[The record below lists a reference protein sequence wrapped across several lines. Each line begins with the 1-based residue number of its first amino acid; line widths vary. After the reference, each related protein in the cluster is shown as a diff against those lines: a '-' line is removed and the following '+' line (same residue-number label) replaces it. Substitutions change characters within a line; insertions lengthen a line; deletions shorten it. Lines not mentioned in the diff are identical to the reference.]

1 MYHQSTAASAESS
14 LGEVHLSTGKLR
26 PVTPNLNTNGDGV
39 GRIKS
44 SDWVI
49 PIIEEDIEDI
59 SSATMKALLDIPLP
73 MDVKESQRI
82 PSSEWMKEEDMH
94 KLNKSAA
101 DVPMDAKLS
110 SKTQLQ
116 ASTTLKRVPLARFLS
131 DKSSDWAGDF
141 SREQAAPLQVRPSLF
156 DEKEDSGRR
165 LLVAPPSLAESA
177 IPLATPTKPAEAAE
191 NSSFSTSKKAS
202 KKNNRNRSERI
213 LGHDICVPTKNDVLF
228 GRGGSTNTHPGNVSY
243 RKKVLQFRP
252 VYERS
257 TKEEKYNI
265 SKMLLEA
272 VTSEGARFLQKKDE
286 EWYQVIG
293 NGARR
298 KFDKCESANIQSSP
312 ESIEACVAEEEVYFA
327 FISMLPCS
335 SMYWIQLLHDLV
347 FKIAVQ
353 HDTFYPSFGE
363 VRAVV
368 FFEL

>member
-1 MYHQSTAASAESS
+1 MYHQSTAGSAKSP

-49 PIIEEDIEDI
+49 PIIKEDIEDI
-59 SSATMKALLDIPLP
+59 SSVTMKALLDIPLP
-73 MDVKESQRI
+73 MDVEVSQRI
-82 PSSEWMKEEDMH
+82 PSSELMKEEDMH

-101 DVPMDAKLS
+101 DVPMDAKKS

-165 LLVAPPSLAESA
+165 LLVAPPSLAASA
-177 IPLATPTKPAEAAE
+177 IPLVTPTKPAEAAE
-191 NSSFSTSKKAS
+191 NSSTKAS
-202 KKNNRNRSERI
+202 KRKNRSERI
-213 LGHDICVPTKNDVLF
+213 LGHDICVPTENDVLF
-228 GRGGSTNTHPGNVSY
+228 GRGGFINSHPGNVSY

-257 TKEEKYNI
+257 TKEGKFDI
-265 SKMLLEA
+265 SRELLEA
-272 VTSEGARFLQKKDE
+272 VTSDGARFLQRGEDG
-286 EWYQVIG
+286 EWHQVTG
-293 NGARR
+293 NRARR
-298 KFDKCESANIQSSP
+298 KVSQALREKKKGSS
-312 ESIEACVAEEEVYFA
+312 S
-327 FISMLPCS
+327 
-335 SMYWIQLLHDLV
+335 
-347 FKIAVQ
+347 
-353 HDTFYPSFGE
+353 
-363 VRAVV
+363 R
-368 FFEL
+368 

>member
-1 MYHQSTAASAESS
+1 MYHQSTAESAESP

-49 PIIEEDIEDI
+49 PIIKEDIEDI
-59 SSATMKALLDIPLP
+59 SSVTMKALLDIPLP
-73 MDVKESQRI
+73 MDVEESQRI
-82 PSSEWMKEEDMH
+82 PSSELKEEDMH

-101 DVPMDAKLS
+101 DVPMDAKKS

-165 LLVAPPSLAESA
+165 LLVAPPSLAASA
-177 IPLATPTKPAEAAE
+177 IPLVTPTKPAEAAE
-191 NSSFSTSKKAS
+191 NSSTKAS
-202 KKNNRNRSERI
+202 KRKKRSERI
-213 LGHDICVPTKNDVLF
+213 LGHDICVPTENDVLF
-228 GRGGSTNTHPGNVSY
+228 GRGGFINSHPGNVSY

-257 TKEEKYNI
+257 TKEGKFDI
-265 SKMLLEA
+265 SRELLEA
-272 VTSEGARFLQKKDE
+272 VTSDGARFLQRGEDG
-286 EWYQVIG
+286 EWHQVIG

-298 KFDKCESANIQSSP
+298 KVSQALREKKKGSS
-312 ESIEACVAEEEVYFA
+312 S
-327 FISMLPCS
+327 
-335 SMYWIQLLHDLV
+335 
-347 FKIAVQ
+347 
-353 HDTFYPSFGE
+353 
-363 VRAVV
+363 R
-368 FFEL
+368 

>member
-1 MYHQSTAASAESS
+1 MYHQSTAESAESP

-49 PIIEEDIEDI
+49 PIIKEDIEDI
-59 SSATMKALLDIPLP
+59 SSVTMKALLDIPLP
-73 MDVKESQRI
+73 MDVEESQRI
-82 PSSEWMKEEDMH
+82 LSSELMKEEDMH

-101 DVPMDAKLS
+101 DVPMDGNIS

-116 ASTTLKRVPLARFLS
+116 ASATLKRIPLARFLS

-165 LLVAPPSLAESA
+165 LLVAPPSLAASA
-177 IPLATPTKPAEAAE
+177 IPLVTFMKSTEAAE
-191 NSSFSTSKKAS
+191 NSSSSTPKAS
-202 KKNNRNRSERI
+202 KKKNRSERI

-228 GRGGSTNTHPGNVSY
+228 GRGGFINSHPGNVSY

-257 TKEEKYNI
+257 TKEGKFDI
-265 SKMLLEA
+265 SRELLEA
-272 VTSEGARFLQKKDE
+272 VTSEGARFLQKGKDG

-298 KFDKCESANIQSSP
+298 KVSQTLREKKKAPQ
-312 ESIEACVAEEEVYFA
+312 V
-327 FISMLPCS
+327 
-335 SMYWIQLLHDLV
+335 
-347 FKIAVQ
+347 
-353 HDTFYPSFGE
+353 
-363 VRAVV
+363 VRA
-368 FFEL
+368 L

>member
-1 MYHQSTAASAESS
+1 MYHQSRAESAESP
-14 LGEVHLSTGKLR
+14 LGEVHLFTVKLR

-49 PIIEEDIEDI
+49 PIIKEDIEDI
-59 SSATMKALLDIPLP
+59 SSVTMKALLDIPLP
-73 MDVKESQRI
+73 MDVEESQRI
-82 PSSEWMKEEDMH
+82 PSSELMKEEDMH

-101 DVPMDAKLS
+101 DVPMDAKKS

-165 LLVAPPSLAESA
+165 FLVAPPSLAASA
-177 IPLATPTKPAEAAE
+177 IPLVTPTKPAEAAE
-191 NSSFSTSKKAS
+191 NSSTKAS
-202 KKNNRNRSERI
+202 KRKNRSERI
-213 LGHDICVPTKNDVLF
+213 LGHDICVPTENDVLF
-228 GRGGSTNTHPGNVSY
+228 GRGGFINSHPGNVSY

-257 TKEEKYNI
+257 TKEGKFDI
-265 SKMLLEA
+265 SRELLEA
-272 VTSEGARFLQKKDE
+272 VTSDGARFLQRGEDG
-286 EWYQVIG
+286 EWHRVIG

-298 KFDKCESANIQSSP
+298 KVSQALREKKKGSS
-312 ESIEACVAEEEVYFA
+312 S
-327 FISMLPCS
+327 
-335 SMYWIQLLHDLV
+335 
-347 FKIAVQ
+347 
-353 HDTFYPSFGE
+353 
-363 VRAVV
+363 R
-368 FFEL
+368 